1 MDQLVE
7 TYKKKNNIKDDNFDN
22 ETYEPYN
29 VLSLNNCVY
38 VFKDMF
44 KDKNNNYYL
53 LKNKAYKLIKPK
65 FINDIKYIVV
75 EDVNK
80 NKIKII
86 I

>member
-38 VFKDMF
+38 VF
-44 KDKNNNYYL
+44 
-53 LKNKAYKLIKPK
+53 
-65 FINDIKYIVV
+65 DIKIFYILFFSFHSKVYFV
-75 EDVNK
+75 
-80 NKIKII
+80 
-86 I
+86 